1 MLMKVSFR
9 SGTLV
14 IAEPWKKLKKTKKK
28 TWKVEAWTMRKNVYV
43 QTAEPLD
50 LGFVWVRRTP
60 GATLRVR
67 SQLLSPLLIFFCGR
81 RPLPFGGSH
90 LRLPSR
96 LAGICPTTSSLSA
109 LARPTPYQLS
119 RRVASIKLQTLT
131 LDRENQPC

>member
-14 IAEPWKKLKKTKKK
+14 IAEPWKKLKKKKK

-67 SQLLSPLLIFFCGR
+67 SQLLSLLLIFFCGR

-90 LRLPSR
+90 LRLPSGP
-96 LAGICPTTSSLSA
+96 AGIRTTTGNLLSLLLIGVNVTAPSF
-109 LARPTPYQLS
+109 
-119 RRVASIKLQTLT
+119 
-131 LDRENQPC
+131 